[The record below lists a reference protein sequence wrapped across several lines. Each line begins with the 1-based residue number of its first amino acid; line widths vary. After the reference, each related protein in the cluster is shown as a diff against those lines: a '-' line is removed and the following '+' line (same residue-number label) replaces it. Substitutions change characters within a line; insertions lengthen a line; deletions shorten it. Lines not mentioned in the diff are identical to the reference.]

1 LATISSIYW
10 LEAGQGAI
18 PIVVEKLIH
27 LGSNSGARHGK
38 RSAFLVRPVVSLLQS
53 LIIIGIIIR
62 ITLLMGSG

>member
-1 LATISSIYW
+1 LATISGIYW
-10 LEAGQGAI
+10 LEAAQGAI

-27 LGSNSGARHGK
+27 LGSNSGARHGQ

-53 LIIIGIIIR
+53 LIIISIIIR